1 MKKIFFS
8 AIACMAFVGSTFAAN
23 AEKEIVNVLPSLE
36 EEAVVPCGFIILIFD
51 RDGNFVAPVRHDGTE
66 DAEDCLELQESLLTK
81 LKGEYPPDYTFKLQ
95 DYSN

>member
-1 MKKIFFS
+1 
-8 AIACMAFVGSTFAAN
+8 MAFVGSTFAAN

-51 RDGNFVAPVRHDGTE
+51 EDKNFVAPIRHDGTE
-66 DAEDCLELQESLLTK
+66 DAEDCLELQESMLAK
-81 LKGEYPPDYTFKLQ
+81 AKAEYPADYSFKLQ